1 MTTVALTNNELN
13 GHHDHG
19 DQSQPR
25 METEHV
31 RDWRRCQVVGLL
43 HQTLF
48 LLRQNQASNHLIDE
62 ETLTICKKY
71 IQKLLCNI
79 Y

>member
-1 MTTVALTNNELN
+1 MATVALTNNELN

-31 RDWRRCQVVGLL
+31 RDWRRCQVVGLPNSPEKRK
-43 HQTLF
+43 
-48 LLRQNQASNHLIDE
+48 LRKSYLNYKWALI
-62 ETLTICKKY
+62 KK
-71 IQKLLCNI
+71 K
-79 Y
+79 

>member
-1 MTTVALTNNELN
+1 MTTVTLTNNELN

-31 RDWRRCQVVGLL
+31 RDWRRCQVVGLPNCPEKRK
-43 HQTLF
+43 
-48 LLRQNQASNHLIDE
+48 LRKSELPLDGPLIN
-62 ETLTICKKY
+62 KKG
-71 IQKLLCNI
+71 IHKAQKC
-79 Y
+79 